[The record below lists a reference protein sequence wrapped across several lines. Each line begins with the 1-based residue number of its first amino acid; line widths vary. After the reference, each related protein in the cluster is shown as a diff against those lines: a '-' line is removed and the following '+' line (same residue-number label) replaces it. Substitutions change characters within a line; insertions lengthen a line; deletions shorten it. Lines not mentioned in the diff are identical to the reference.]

1 MNKENRTF
9 ILCLSLVFL
18 WAGCHMIDTAIYFG
32 SQIALYNFIDISVIF
47 IYAVMIMVS
56 MSLGVLLLIYSFI
69 TD

>member
-1 MNKENRTF
+1 
-9 ILCLSLVFL
+9 
-18 WAGCHMIDTAIYFG
+18 MIDTAIYFG